1 MGAWESLSLI
11 PFRSD
16 PGYKVHFPSWCV
28 PAMAILNGP
37 APFPALGLPP
47 SPCPVFVGFVV
58 VGLVWFS
65 PHTSVFFRGYD
76 SCFVL
81 FLVKLEVWKSSLLF
95 ALFFLWKVSCPP
107 SPRAYLFPWHQ
118 LFRCRE
124 FSGYGGLTLD
134 ITWASFTA
142 LISKIKGTSVGFCS
156 SCSSCTI
163 T

>member
-28 PAMAILNGP
+28 PAMAIQNRP

-81 FLVKLEVWKSSLLF
+81 FLVKLEIWKSSLLF
-95 ALFFLWKVSCPP
+95 ALFFLWKVSSLPHPHPP
-107 SPRAYLFPWHQ
+107 AYLFPWHQ

-124 FSGYGGLTLD
+124 FWGCGGD
-134 ITWASFTA
+134 S
-142 LISKIKGTSVGFCS
+142 
-156 SCSSCTI
+156 
-163 T
+163 